1 MSAAISGNER
11 DQDPDIASLIR
22 ATLDS
27 LAVIA
32 SEAKQSMEQQR
43 KSGLLRFARNDGKML
58 RHVGMTEDRIYFP
71 YPSRILAWIFA
82 IPAIQRS

>member
-1 MSAAISGNER
+1 MSGGNKR
-11 DQDPDIASLIR
+11 KKAPDVASLIR

-43 KSGLLRFARNDGKML
+43 KSGLLRFARNDEETL
-58 RHVGMTEDRIYFP
+58 RIAPE
-71 YPSRILAWIFA
+71 
-82 IPAIQRS
+82 